1 MMENELKIS
10 ELAAIWNVS
19 VPTTW
24 NRVKKMGLKTFI
36 KKNETNKDINYVSIS
51 DERIQEFIINVNNNV
66 NNGVNNG
73 YYEDMLRDDAL
84 VNNVNNEDAN
94 VIDVDYIKS
103 NAPVLS
109 ELVTNVGKVYSGFSE
124 QIITVNN
131 ARNEEVKNLY
141 EEVKN
146 LYEQLSDAKANQKLL
161 TEQKDREGLYL
172 QEIKDLKN
180 ENEHL
185 NKDYNE
191 LQLNNNTLNNEN
203 KILSKD
209 KEELLKKC
217 TDIELINKKLD
228 QRNKVKNA
236 IIAVGMVILSIVI
249 TSFIMGNKQ
258 VKNVQPLTDTI
269 LQSDTSQA
277 IPVNRKRR

>member
-1 MMENELKIS
+1 MEKELKIS

-51 DERIQEFIINVNNNV
+51 DERIQEFIINVNNNIH
-66 NNGVNNG
+66 NGVNNG
-73 YYEDMLRDDAL
+73 YYEDMLREDAL

-94 VIDVDYIKS
+94 VIDVDYVKS
-103 NAPVLS
+103 NVPVLS

-209 KEELLKKC
+209 KEELLKKY

-258 VKNVQPLTDTI
+258 VKNVQPLADTL
-269 LQSDTSQA
+269 LQPDTSQT
-277 IPVNRKRR
+277 IPVNRTRR